1 MTKTKEKQMLQVGEV
16 LNRLGISKMT
26 LRKLMRAGE
35 INFYRVGQTY
45 RFSVSELDKYIAKNK
60 NKVIKNVWGT

>member
-26 LRKLMRAGE
+26 LRKLMRTGE
-35 INFYRVGQTY
+35 INFYKVVQTY
-45 RFSVSELDKYIAKNK
+45 RFSVSDITKFIENNK
-60 NKVIKNVWGT
+60 NKVIKNV